1 MQANFPENSFPK
13 RFYIQFKPHK
23 ICKIPLQIFQMNYLL
38 KRIKIQ
44 QNIYL
49 MGALGQSNDSYIVQ
63 LYTIAA
69 FFFILILIAAVLM
82 IARFFLTQKL

>member
-1 MQANFPENSFPK
+1 MMYQVAQSDGYGWVFNSRSQCRLIFPENSFP
-13 RFYIQFKPHK
+13 RDFISNLNLTK

-49 MGALGQSNDSYIVQ
+49 MGGIGQSNDTAI
-63 LYTIAA
+63 
-69 FFFILILIAAVLM
+69 
-82 IARFFLTQKL
+82 